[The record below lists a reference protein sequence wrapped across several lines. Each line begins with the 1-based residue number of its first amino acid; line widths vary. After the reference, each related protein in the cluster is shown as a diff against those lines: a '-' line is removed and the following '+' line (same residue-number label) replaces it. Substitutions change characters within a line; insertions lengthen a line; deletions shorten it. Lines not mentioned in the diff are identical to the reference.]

1 MAKNGKSKHASFVS
15 LENLPRY
22 PSYCNNP
29 LSEHTFVVW
38 KLMKRNF
45 HTVFLIHYPGTE
57 WSCRCP
63 SMPHLHPAL
72 PRPLRAT
79 AILELGVFSVLYYVI
94 KVTLHY
100 FMLHRFEIHSAL
112 ELSRTDCSC
121 LVASRLCEAA
131 RWSAIIRFAI
141 VIIILPV
148 CNASQL
154 TYQYATSIDNKF
166 IINGCCIFRS
176 YLAGLSMLYGSTPV

>member
-1 MAKNGKSKHASFVS
+1 
-15 LENLPRY
+15 
-22 PSYCNNP
+22 
-29 LSEHTFVVW
+29 
-38 KLMKRNF
+38 
-45 HTVFLIHYPGTE
+45 
-57 WSCRCP
+57 
-63 SMPHLHPAL
+63 MPHLHPAL
-72 PRPLRAT
+72 PRSLRAT

-112 ELSRTDCSC
+112 ELSRTDCSY

-131 RWSAIIRFAI
+131 RWPAIIRFAI

-154 TYQYATSIDNKF
+154 TYQYAYQYKF
-166 IINGCCIFRS
+166 IINGCCIFRF